1 MGGEF
6 LLNPSA
12 AGARSMNATEDG
24 VLAPQGFAAA
34 HDAISAWP
42 DYQPTPL
49 RGLPA
54 LARTIGVDALYYKD
68 EASRFGLGSFKALG
82 GAYAVQRL
90 VEDGAGDTFATA
102 TDGNHGRAVAWGARR
117 FGRRAVVYIHET
129 VSEGRAEAIRALGA
143 EVVRTPGNYDD
154 SVRQAAADAERH
166 GWTVVS
172 DTSWEGYAEIP
183 RLVMYGYGV
192 MVAEALRQAPRVPT
206 HIFVQAGVGALAA
219 AVCAVAWQEFGA
231 QRPRLI
237 VVEPERAACLFES
250 GRRGRL
256 APATGDTD
264 SLMAGLACGEASPL
278 AWDLLR
284 TGADAFMIV
293 PDDDAVQAMRRL
305 AMPLAGDPAIVAG
318 ESAVAGLCGLMRVCQ
333 DARLKTALGLD
344 ANARVLLFGTEGA
357 TDPDLYRRL
366 VSEAGE

>member
-1 MGGEF
+1 MSGAVW
-6 LLNPSA
+6 LNARA
-12 AGARSMNATEDG
+12 AGARPMNAVEAG
-24 VLAPQGFAAA
+24 FLAPQGFAAA
-34 HDAISAWP
+34 RDAISTWP
-42 DYQPTPL
+42 DYRPTPL
-49 RGLPA
+49 LDLPA
-54 LARTIGVDALYYKD
+54 LASAVGVGMLYYKD
-68 EASRFGLGSFKALG
+68 EAPRFGLGSFKALG

-90 VEDGAGDTFATA
+90 VEDGSAETFATA

-117 FGRRAVVYIHET
+117 FGRRAIVYIHEN
-129 VSEGRAEAIRALGA
+129 VSEGRAEAIRAFGA

-154 SVRQAAADAERH
+154 SVRQAAADAALN

-192 MVAEALRQAPRVPT
+192 MVEEALRQAPRAPT

-219 AVCAVAWQEFGA
+219 AVCAVVWQTFGA
-231 QRPRLI
+231 ERPRLI

-250 GRRGRL
+250 ARQGQL

-278 AWDLLR
+278 AWDLLQ
-284 TGADAFMIV
+284 TGADAFMVV
-293 PDDDAVQAMRRL
+293 PDEDAVQAMRDL
-305 AMPLAGDPAIVAG
+305 ARPKGRDPAIVAG

>member
-1 MGGEF
+1 MSCEVW
-6 LLNPSA
+6 LNPAA
-12 AGARSMNATEDG
+12 AGARPMNAAEAG
-24 VLAPQGFAAA
+24 VLVPQGFIAARE
-34 HDAISAWP
+34 AISAWS

-49 RGLPA
+49 RDLPA
-54 LARTIGVDALYYKD
+54 LASAVGVGAIWYKD

-90 VEDGAGDTFATA
+90 VEDGAVETFATA

-129 VSEGRAEAIRALGA
+129 VSEGRAEAIRAFGA

-154 SVRQAAADAERH
+154 SVRQAAADAALN

-172 DTSWEGYAEIP
+172 DTSWEDYADIP

-192 MVAEALRQAPRVPT
+192 MVEEALRQAPHAPT

-219 AVCAVAWQEFGA
+219 AVCAVAWQALGA
-231 QRPRLI
+231 ERPRLI

-250 GRRGRL
+250 ARQGRL

-284 TGADAFMIV
+284 TGADAFMTV
-293 PDDDAVQAMRRL
+293 PDQDAVQAMRSL
-305 AMPLAGDPAIVAG
+305 ARPLAGDPAIVAG

-333 DARLKTALGLD
+333 DGRLKTALGLD